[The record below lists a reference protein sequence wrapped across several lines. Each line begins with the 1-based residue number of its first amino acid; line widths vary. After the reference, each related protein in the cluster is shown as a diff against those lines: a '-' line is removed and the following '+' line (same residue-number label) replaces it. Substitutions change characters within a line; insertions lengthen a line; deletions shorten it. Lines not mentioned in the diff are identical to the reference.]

1 MSQKITCVSLN
12 GATLDVVD
20 LGLTFAPGESQDVTD
35 DQAAVLLKSPQ
46 FVDSSGKNP
55 TFACMICAKP
65 SYDEFTRVG
74 NDMVHLVS
82 DDGKRT
88 CLACFENRLE
98 HPTPTPE
105 PISDG
110 EPNASK
116 PPASAVVPEPPT
128 PAPSEESPT
137 NHEEGA

>member
-1 MSQKITCVSLN
+1 MSQKITCVSFH

-20 LGLTFAPGESQDVTD
+20 LGLTFAPGESQTVTD
-35 DQAAVLLKSPQ
+35 EQAAALLTSPQ
-46 FVDSSGKNP
+46 FVDDSGKNP
-55 TFACMICAKP
+55 TFTCMICGNT

-88 CLACFENRLE
+88 CLACFEKRLE
-98 HPTPTPE
+98 RPTPTSE
-105 PISDG
+105 PAADA
-110 EPNASK
+110 EPNAPKTSAPMPK
-116 PPASAVVPEPPT
+116 PASPD
-128 PAPSEESPT
+128 ESPT

>member
-35 DQAAVLLKSPQ
+35 DQAAILLKSPQ

-98 HPTPTPE
+98 RPTPTPE
-105 PISDG
+105 PADDKSND
-110 EPNASK
+110 PK
-116 PPASAVVPEPPT
+116 PSAAAAPAPEPAVDHALPID
-128 PAPSEESPT
+128 
-137 NHEEGA
+137 HEEGT

>member
-20 LGLTFAPGESQDVTD
+20 LGLTFAPGESQTVTD
-35 DQAAVLLKSPQ
+35 DQAAVLLKSPH
-46 FVDSSGKNP
+46 FVEDSGKNP

-65 SYDEFTRVG
+65 TYDEFTRVG

-88 CLACFENRLE
+88 CLACFESRLE
-98 HPTPTPE
+98 RPTPTPE
-105 PISDG
+105 PIGDG
-110 EPNASK
+110 EPKASTP
-116 PPASAVVPEPPT
+116 PPAPEPPT
-128 PAPSEESPT
+128 PAPSDESPI